1 MDVFVLSCLR
11 YYYDSE
17 RIAMRKKKPKK
28 KKKKKRVMKVEV
40 IVEEEDAIEV
50 CDVTSLKSFSL
61 KYIHIYYY

>member
-1 MDVFVLSCLR
+1 M
-11 YYYDSE
+11 
-17 RIAMRKKKPKK
+17 AMRKKKPKK

-61 KYIHIYYY
+61 KYIHIYYD